1 MAQPDD
7 YRGILQELFG
17 EKYDEA
23 WRYSRLI

>member
-7 YRGILQELFG
+7 YRGILQESFG

-23 WRYSRLI
+23 WRCSELI